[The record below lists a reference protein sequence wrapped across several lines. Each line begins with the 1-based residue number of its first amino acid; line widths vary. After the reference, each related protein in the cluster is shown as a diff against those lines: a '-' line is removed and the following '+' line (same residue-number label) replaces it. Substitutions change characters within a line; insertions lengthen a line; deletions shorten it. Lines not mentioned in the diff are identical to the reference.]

1 VNYMTNISDN
11 NEKLKK
17 KLKEKPVDEMNARE
31 LLEYENSTKSEVNE
45 KEE

>member
-1 VNYMTNISDN
+1 MTNISDN

-17 KLKEKPVDEMNARE
+17 KLEEKPVDEMNARE

>member
-1 VNYMTNISDN
+1 MTITNN

-17 KLKEKPVDEMNARE
+17 KLTEKPVDEMNARE

>member
-1 VNYMTNISDN
+1 MTNISDN
-11 NEKLKK
+11 NEKLK

>member
-1 VNYMTNISDN
+1 MTNISDN

-17 KLKEKPVDEMNARE
+17 KLKEKSVDEMNARE